1 MLMPQ
6 QAAVTVPYDYGASMN
21 NAAAY
26 QQIPRPATYAP
37 PGTVM
42 GGGPVYGVP
51 PVMDAYGMN
60 MNMGMNMNLGPPPMD
75 SMQMP
80 AQRAPGNY
88 GDENGSRKRRGGP
101 DGFL

>member
-1 MLMPQ
+1 LLFKVFCYVWHQRGAGGPLGPTMYDQPPAPMYMGGPGAPAPLSLGLPTTYGAPMLMPQ

-42 GGGPVYGVP
+42 GGG
-51 PVMDAYGMN
+51 
-60 MNMGMNMNLGPPPMD
+60 
-75 SMQMP
+75 
-80 AQRAPGNY
+80 
-88 GDENGSRKRRGGP
+88 KI
-101 DGFL
+101 